1 MFYSNRYDYILEAVE
16 IAEQLD
22 EIRKMSMEDKIIIDD
37 WENINQENYKE
48 KSCIL
53 ELGIGALEKYRA

>member
-53 ELGIGALEKYRA
+53 S

>member
-37 WENINQENYKE
+37 WENINQENYKA

-53 ELGIGALEKYRA
+53 S

>member
-22 EIRKMSMEDKIIIDD
+22 EIIKMSMEDKIIIDD
-37 WENINQENYKE
+37 WENINYK
-48 KSCIL
+48 KSSCIL
-53 ELGIGALEKYRA
+53 S

>member
-22 EIRKMSMEDKIIIDD
+22 EINKLRMEDKIITDD
-37 WENINQENYKE
+37 WENIKNTQEQPQTTY
-48 KSCIL
+48 CI
-53 ELGIGALEKYRA
+53 IS